1 MTLRLLPQSRQWMAF
16 PARLAAATSAWRVHH
31 DQPPLG
37 LTANTKLRLGCCV
50 VTLLAFALHLQLLD
64 RYPLREDE
72 AIYSVWALHSW
83 RADPLLLTVWPD
95 KPPLFFWLLA
105 PLLQL
110 FGATGASAR
119 LLNIGVSTLTPLIV
133 GATARRQWG
142 GQAGLVATLVMA
154 LNPFA
159 LSFAATAYTD
169 PLLVL
174 SGQLALYGA
183 LSGNAWGAGLWLGAA
198 IMTKQQGLLYLPLVV
213 GALPLAVRPPLATR
227 LPRRSTFIRLGIG
240 MALIIGPILY
250 WDSLRWQVA
259 PSPWD
264 LSVQHYGALTLL
276 PPATWWPRLLG
287 WWPLLW
293 HLTAANPLWLAG
305 ALLGVGAAW
314 QGRSG
319 INNPNHRG
327 VILLLIGWG
336 LGFLLLHIVT
346 SVQVWDRYLLPLAP
360 LVAFVAAWAW
370 RYRPWPHHQWRWQL
384 VGVLLVVL
392 LMPPAWRAATGGYP
406 LGGDHGH
413 YQGLVAATTWLR
425 SYAPTNVILYHRHL
439 GWQAQFYFYA
449 ERETGSYEFRWFP
462 NGIYLADNAAKSP
475 YRRRFLIQ
483 PRWAA
488 MRDLVFNMTTRNL
501 QLSQRY
507 VVDQMIVYEISEPAQ
522 PMCAWCQCEP
532 KTPWPTVAIPA
543 SQSTLR
549 KGEAP

>member
-1 MTLRLLPQSRQWMAF
+1 MPLRLLPQSRQWMAL
-16 PARLAAATSAWRVHH
+16 PPRLAAATSAWRVQR
-31 DQPPLG
+31 DQSPLG
-37 LTANTKLRLGCCV
+37 LTADAKVRLALCV
-50 VTLLAFALHLQLLD
+50 VTLIAFTLQLQLLD

-83 RADPLLLTVWPD
+83 RADPLMLTVWPD

-105 PLLQL
+105 PLLHL

-119 LLNIGVSTLTPLIV
+119 LLNIAVSTLTPLMI
-133 GATARRQWG
+133 GATARRLWG
-142 GQAGLVATLVMA
+142 GQAGMAATLVMA

-159 LSFAATAYTD
+159 LSFAPTAYTD

-174 SGQLALYGA
+174 CGQLALYGA
-183 LSGNAWGAGLWLGAA
+183 LGGNAWGAGLWLGAA
-198 IMTKQQGLLYLPLVV
+198 LMTKQQGLLYLPLVV
-213 GALPLAVRPPLATR
+213 GALLLPSHPPLATR
-227 LPRRSTFIRLGIG
+227 LPRRATLMRFGLG

-276 PPATWWPRLLG
+276 PPTAWWPRLLG

-293 HLTAANPLWLAG
+293 HLTAATSLWLAG
-305 ALLGVGAAW
+305 ALLGVGAVW

-319 INNPNHRG
+319 AHKPNHRG
-327 VILLLIGWG
+327 VMLLLIGWG

-346 SVQVWDRYLLPLAP
+346 SLQIWDRYLLPLAP
-360 LVAFVAAWAW
+360 LVALVAAWAW
-370 RYRPWPHHQWRWQL
+370 RYRPWPHLVRQWQL
-384 VGVLLVVL
+384 GGALLVVL
-392 LMPPAWRAATGGYP
+392 LMPGAWQAAQGGYP

-413 YQGLVAATTWLR
+413 YQGLVEATEWLR
-425 SYAPTNVILYHRHL
+425 THAPANVILYHRQL

-449 ERETGSYEFRWFP
+449 ERETGAYEFRWFP
-462 NGIYLADNAAKSP
+462 NGVYLADNAAKAP

-488 MRDLVFNMTTRNL
+488 MRDLAFFVTTRNL

-507 VVDQMIVYEISEPAQ
+507 AVDQLIVYEISEQ
-522 PMCAWCQCEP
+522 MQSSCSWCQCQP
-532 KTPWPTVAIPA
+532 QTPWPTVAVPA
-543 SQSTLR
+543 SQSTIR